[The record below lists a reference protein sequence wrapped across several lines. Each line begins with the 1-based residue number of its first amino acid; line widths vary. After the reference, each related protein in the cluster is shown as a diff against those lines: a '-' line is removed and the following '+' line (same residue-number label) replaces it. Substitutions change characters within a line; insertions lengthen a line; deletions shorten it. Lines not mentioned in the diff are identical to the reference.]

1 MCLGEQCSVQ
11 CAGGGD
17 SVPACGDYL
26 PISSSISVMLHAHT
40 LLAPVIWVQWVV
52 KIIMVTPQ
60 HSFIQ
65 TFVMLHGKFILM
77 LRQHKSCS
85 HTLHVSALFLSIKGF
100 LYNANIT
107 RRRRYDDLNGVVMTG
122 CWDLYVL

>member
-1 MCLGEQCSVQ
+1 MFLSELQ

-52 KIIMVTPQ
+52 RIIMVTPQ
-60 HSFIQ
+60 HPFIQ
-65 TFVMLHGKFILM
+65 TFVMLHGKIHFDAVTAQIM
-77 LRQHKSCS
+77 FS
-85 HTLHVSALFLSIKGF
+85 HTQCLGPLLVYQRIP
-100 LYNANIT
+100 
-107 RRRRYDDLNGVVMTG
+107 V
-122 CWDLYVL
+122 

>member
-1 MCLGEQCSVQ
+1 MFLSELQ

-65 TFVMLHGKFILM
+65 TFVMLHGKIHFEDVIAQIMFSHPPCLSPM
-77 LRQHKSCS
+77 L
-85 HTLHVSALFLSIKGF
+85 VSQRIP
-100 LYNANIT
+100 
-107 RRRRYDDLNGVVMTG
+107 V
-122 CWDLYVL
+122 